1 MLDIPKKYYD
11 QEGFFSLNGIGYTA
25 ALAVTGL
32 GLVNSFRFRNFDGL
46 MIVTGGALATLGYL
60 RLL

>member
-1 MLDIPKKYYD
+1 M
-11 QEGFFSLNGIGYTA
+11 GIGYTA

-32 GLVNSFRFRNFDGL
+32 GLVNCFRFRNFDGL

-60 RLL
+60 RASGVLY